1 MVLLLGRAPL
11 KDISNS
17 LKNMNLFDSV
27 ILLIEIY
34 SMAIVKNVLKY
45 VVTRISMIVFITE
58 KKNGN
63 IGAPG

>member
-11 KDISNS
+11 KDTSNS

-27 ILLIEIY
+27 ILLVEIY

-45 VVTRISMIVFITE
+45 LVTRISMIVFITA
-58 KKNGN
+58 KKMETSG
-63 IGAPG
+63 IMT